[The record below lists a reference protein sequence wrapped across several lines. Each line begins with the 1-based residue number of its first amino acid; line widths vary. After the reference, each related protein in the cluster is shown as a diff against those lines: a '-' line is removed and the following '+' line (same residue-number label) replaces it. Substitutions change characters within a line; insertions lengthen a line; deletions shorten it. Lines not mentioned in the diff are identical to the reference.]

1 MFIGQ
6 LELILVLFIYHYKHN
21 PGPYYS
27 HHRKLFTEYLFSFFS
42 CYFFFALCASESAL
56 NRETDWFFCLLFSSL
71 FPRLRHWKCLWN
83 FYGDVGHHAD
93 DCLVFEVFSSKT
105 KLISSPLGLDWR
117 VGCLYCI
124 STQYYYTTYILYY
137 RDVVRCP
144 LPACPCRLR
153 MFILNCTKNQS
164 P

>member
-1 MFIGQ
+1 MDNLNWSWFCLYTTINTTLALIIFIIVSYLQ
-6 LELILVLFIYHYKHN
+6 NTSSVFLVVI
-21 PGPYYS
+21 
-27 HHRKLFTEYLFSFFS
+27 
-42 CYFFFALCASESAL
+42 FFFALCASESAL